1 MRYHQSVTADKVET
15 LAYLMTVKCAVMNL
29 PFGGGKGGVQIDPR
43 GRFEL
48 NCLGSRVISG

>member
-1 MRYHQSVTADKVET
+1 
-15 LAYLMTVKCAVMNL
+15 MNL

-48 NCLGSRVISG
+48 N